1 MDTLTKLGIL
11 ADAAK
16 YDAAC
21 TSSGVDRA
29 PKKGALGNA
38 NSCGCCHSF
47 TADGRCVTLLKVLLS
62 NACSYDCAYCVNRR
76 SNERPRATFEP
87 RELASLTMDFYKRN
101 YIEGLFLSS
110 GVLGNPDRTTERMIE
125 CLRILRDEER
135 FNGYIHAKA
144 IPGANPALLDQLGR
158 YADRLSVNIELP
170 SRVSLG
176 ALCPDKDATQ
186 ILDPMAQISQTIEG
200 ERLLGAGGLGNKGA
214 GSRFST
220 VKPELPAAPAQP
232 LLPMT
237 TGVSAPQA
245 DRSGALKRFCPAGQ
259 STQLIIGASP
269 ESDNQILKLS
279 SSLYHK
285 FGLKRVFFSAY
296 MPVVDDSRLPHP
308 ETPVPLRREHRLYQA
323 DWLMRFYGFS
333 ADELVTP
340 DAPFLDLDVDPKLAW
355 ALTHMEQFPV
365 EVNTAPQSELLR
377 VPGIGVTGAKKICR
391 ARRSHQLTFDDLAR
405 LKLTLRRARHFVT
418 CNGQKDPRSPAD
430 PELIRERVIAD
441 ASQSK
446 YNRTRRVAEGQL
458 SLF

>member
-76 SNERPRATFEP
+76 SNPRPRATFEP

-110 GVLGNPDRTTERMIE
+110 GVLGDPNRTAERMIE
-125 CLRILRDEER
+125 CLRILREEER

-144 IPGANPALLDQLGR
+144 IPGADPVLLDRLGR

-170 SRVSLG
+170 SRASLG
-176 ALCPDKDATQ
+176 ALCPDKDASS
-186 ILDPMAQISQTIEG
+186 ILHPMAQISRTIEG
-200 ERLLGAGGLGNKGA
+200 ERLLGAGGRGNKGA

-220 VKPELPAAPAQP
+220 VKPELPEAPVRP
-232 LLPMT
+232 LLPMS
-237 TGVSAPQA
+237 TGAQTASPKA
-245 DRSGALKRFCPAGQ
+245 GALQRFCPAGQ

-279 SSLYHK
+279 SSLYQR

-323 DWLMRFYGFS
+323 DWLMRFYAFT
-333 ADELVTP
+333 ADELVSP
-340 DAPFLDLDVDPKLAW
+340 EAPFLDLDVDPKLAW
-355 ALTHMEQFPV
+355 ALTHMERFPV
-365 EVNTAPQSELLR
+365 EVNTAPQAELLR
-377 VPGIGVTGAKKICR
+377 VPGIGVTGARKILR
-391 ARRSHQLTFDDLAR
+391 ARRGHRLTFDDLDR
-405 LKLTLRRARHFVT
+405 LKLTMRRARHFVT
-418 CNGQKDPRSPAD
+418 CNGQRDPRSPAN

-441 ASQSK
+441 ASRST
-446 YNRTRRVAEGQL
+446 YNKTRRVAEGQL